1 MEQTTE
7 QKINALIER
16 EREILKKMHT
26 ARLAGASEGILN
38 QMGFLLDEC
47 KFQQQ
52 ELRMLQKSNSK
63 DSDFDSYISIG

>member
-1 MEQTTE
+1 MEQTID

-26 ARLAGASEGILN
+26 ARQAGASEGILN
-38 QMGFLLDEC
+38 QMTFLLDEC

-52 ELRMLQKSNSK
+52 ELRILQKSNSK
-63 DSDFDSYISIG
+63 DSDFDNYISIG

>member
-26 ARLAGASEGILN
+26 ARLAGASEGILS
-38 QMGFLLDEC
+38 QMSFLLDEC

-52 ELRMLQKSNSK
+52 ELRILQKSNSK
-63 DSDFDSYISIG
+63 DGGFDNYLSIG